1 MLSVLL
7 LFFSVPQCL
16 NVLLTPCLFYC
27 VFLIFCSFLVKS
39 MHVSV
44 CLFTYSLIFIMLEG
58 FFLHLSALLLLLL
71 LVKFFFLSL

>member
-1 MLSVLL
+1 
-7 LFFSVPQCL
+7 
-16 NVLLTPCLFYC
+16 
-27 VFLIFCSFLVKS
+27 